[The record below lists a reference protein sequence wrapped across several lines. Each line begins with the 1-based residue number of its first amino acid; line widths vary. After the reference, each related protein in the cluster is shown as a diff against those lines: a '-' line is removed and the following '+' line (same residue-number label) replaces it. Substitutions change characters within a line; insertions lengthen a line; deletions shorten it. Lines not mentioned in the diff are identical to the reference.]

1 MQLKRTS
8 HRAKPKLS
16 RLTAPRS
23 TTRTDLVPCPPS
35 IHTLPTHTHT
45 HTPLAVPVPLFMSA
59 SELSYSATTASSFST
74 WQTACG
80 KRHAAHLKL
89 LSALGHLFIA
99 NANASTSEN
108 NNNNN
113 NNKSNNSANSS
124 GSSASDTLSELSTI
138 VLALWICASRRVASC
153 LCLPDAL
160 SLGSQTKVCHIICQ
174 FQQFSLPRR
183 QSLPPLACVLPHLTF
198 VILRE
203 CLLFFVLRFFAS
215 FCYFSASEPD
225 PGPGKGPGPGQ

>member
-23 TTRTDLVPCPPS
+23 TTRTDLVPRF
-35 IHTLPTHTHT
+35 TLSPHIHT

-89 LSALGHLFIA
+89 LSALGHLFSA
-99 NANASTSEN
+99 NANASTKS
-108 NNNNN
+108 
-113 NNKSNNSANSS
+113 NKSNNSANSS

-153 LCLPDAL
+153 LCSCCCLPAPL
-160 SLGSQTKVCHIICQ
+160 SLASQTKVCHIICQ

-183 QSLPPLACVLPHLTF
+183 QSLPPCPT
-198 VILRE
+198 
-203 CLLFFVLRFFAS
+203 S
-215 FCYFSASEPD
+215 YPT
-225 PGPGKGPGPGQ
+225 

>member
-1 MQLKRTS
+1 
-8 HRAKPKLS
+8 
-16 RLTAPRS
+16 
-23 TTRTDLVPCPPS
+23 
-35 IHTLPTHTHT
+35 
-45 HTPLAVPVPLFMSA
+45 MSA

-89 LSALGHLFIA
+89 LSALGHLFSA
-99 NANASTSEN
+99 NANASTSE

-160 SLGSQTKVCHIICQ
+160 SLASQTKVCHIICQ

-183 QSLPPLACVLPHLTF
+183 QSLPPCPT
-198 VILRE
+198 
-203 CLLFFVLRFFAS
+203 S
-215 FCYFSASEPD
+215 YPT
-225 PGPGKGPGPGQ
+225 